1 MRFAQASDGLLRSRL
16 PGSIDRAQVLAFINL
31 DDFSRLLCII
41 FFKTKQKIRP
51 TGYYKKKNQ
60 GTRFNIY
67 KKGLPMTDKLDPG
80 KMDDLEQ
87 LLISNT
93 LQLDAVTQLLIEKG
107 VFTKEEYSAMVDKV
121 LNEYQQKKET

>member
-1 MRFAQASDGLLRSRL
+1 
-16 PGSIDRAQVLAFINL
+16 
-31 DDFSRLLCII
+31 
-41 FFKTKQKIRP
+41 
-51 TGYYKKKNQ
+51 
-60 GTRFNIY
+60 
-67 KKGLPMTDKLDPG
+67 MTDKLDPG